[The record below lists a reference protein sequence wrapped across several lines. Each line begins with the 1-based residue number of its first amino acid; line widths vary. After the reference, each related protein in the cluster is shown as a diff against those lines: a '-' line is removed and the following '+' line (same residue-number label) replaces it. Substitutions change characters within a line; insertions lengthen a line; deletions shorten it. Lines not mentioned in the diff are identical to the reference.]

1 VRKKRDKKLKDLS
14 AQEKIELIH
23 KIMIDKYTH
32 SAMAEQYRV
41 KDRVVHDLMKKVRH
55 EKDYLRKL
63 LEQEEEKEEV
73 KSTVIDNA
81 I

>member
-1 VRKKRDKKLKDLS
+1 
-14 AQEKIELIH
+14 
-23 KIMIDKYTH
+23 
-32 SAMAEQYRV
+32 
-41 KDRVVHDLMKKVRH
+41 MKKVRL

-73 KSTVIDNA
+73 KSTIIDNA

>member
-1 VRKKRDKKLKDLS
+1 
-14 AQEKIELIH
+14 
-23 KIMIDKYTH
+23 
-32 SAMAEQYRV
+32 
-41 KDRVVHDLMKKVRH
+41 VVHDLMKKVRH